1 MISEFVQSKRKA
13 LGLTQERLSEI
24 SGVGI
29 RFIRDLEQNKATL
42 RLDKINQV
50 LSVFG
55 CCVGVIQI
63 PKDIDAS
70 QIK

>member
-55 CCVGVIQI
+55 RCVGVIQI
-63 PKDIDAS
+63 PKDIEAS

>member
-55 CCVGVIQI
+55 SCVGVIQI
-63 PKDIDAS
+63 PKDIEAS

>member
-29 RFIRDLEQNKATL
+29 RFIRDLEQNKATI

-63 PKDIDAS
+63 PKDIEAS

>member
-55 CCVGVIQI
+55 CCVGVIKI

>member
-29 RFIRDLEQNKATL
+29 RFIRELEQNKATL

-55 CCVGVIQI
+55 CCVGVVPL
-63 PKDIDAS
+63 PKDKGSDS
-70 QIK
+70 N

>member
-29 RFIRDLEQNKATL
+29 RFIRELEQNKATL

-63 PKDIDAS
+63 PKDIGAS

>member
-63 PKDIDAS
+63 PKDIDPS